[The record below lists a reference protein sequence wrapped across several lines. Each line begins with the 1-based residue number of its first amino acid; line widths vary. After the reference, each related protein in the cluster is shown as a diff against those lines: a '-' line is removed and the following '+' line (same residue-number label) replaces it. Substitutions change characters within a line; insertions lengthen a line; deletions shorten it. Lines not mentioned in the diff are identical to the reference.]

1 MLKSRTVWA
10 KQNGRPVASTR
21 PKVGR
26 RLGIWSGDGRPVRL
40 QVSERAAE
48 AGEGGRGRGGR
59 PIAGCWTTRVPL
71 GLTSRSDFIM

>member
-26 RLGIWSGDGRPVRL
+26 RLGIWSSDGRPVRL

-48 AGEGGRGRGGR
+48 AGEAGPSLDVGPRG
-59 PIAGCWTTRVPL
+59 
-71 GLTSRSDFIM
+71 SH